1 MRSSKESKDSQAGE
15 SVFESGPRLLADV
28 GATNAR
34 FAIENAPGRIEQVA
48 VLKCADY
55 AGLEAAIG
63 AYLAEVGGPRPRHA
77 AVAIAN
83 PIDGDMVRMTN
94 RDWQFSI
101 EATRHGLGLDTL
113 LVVNDF
119 TALAMSLPQLG
130 ESQRQPIGGG
140 EARPNGVIGLIGP
153 GTGLGVSGL
162 IPADDRWITLGS
174 EGGHVSFAPADEREM
189 FILQYAWRE
198 LSHVSAERLVSGPGL
213 ELIHRALAQRAGSA
227 SAPFGVAE
235 IVQAALAGTDPLCV
249 EAVECFCAMLGTVAA
264 DVAVTLGAV
273 GGIYIGAG
281 IVPRLGELFTQSA
294 FRRRFE
300 SKGRFSDYLAQIPTY
315 LITASNPAFL
325 GVSAILANHL
335 RRIEAESSMLDNIR
349 RATPG
354 LSPAERRVAQF
365 LLDQPRM
372 FLNEPIIEIARYSE
386 VSQPTVIRFCRSLG
400 FQGLAEFKRKLAS
413 GITGTVPVRHS
424 QVRIGDS
431 APDLSAKVLDNTVS
445 AILQFRDS
453 LDTAAVERAIA
464 LLQNAKRIEFY
475 GMGNSAIVAVDAQH
489 KFFRFR
495 IPTVAY
501 SDTSL
506 QMMAAELLGKDDVV
520 VAVSRSGAMPDIL
533 KAVDRALAAGA
544 SVIAITT
551 GQSPLARKATV
562 ALAVDHA
569 EDGRSYIS
577 MVSRILHLLTIDIL
591 AVGVAVGMHG
601 SPLGALA
608 GDPEATADA
617 AGRDA
622 GADLGELISH
632 AS

>member
-1 MRSSKESKDSQAGE
+1 MGSSKEAKGSQASE

-34 FAIENAPGRIEQVA
+34 FAVENAPGRIEQVA

-55 AGLEAAIG
+55 PGLEAAIG
-63 AYLAEVGGPRPRHA
+63 AYLAEVSGPRPRHA

-119 TALAMSLPQLG
+119 TALAMALPQLG
-130 ESQRQPIGGG
+130 EHQRHQIGGG
-140 EARPNGVIGLIGP
+140 EARPNAVIGLIGP

-174 EGGHVSFAPADEREM
+174 EGGHVGFAPADEREM
-189 FILQYAWRE
+189 AILQYAWRE

-227 SAPFGVAE
+227 APPLGVAE
-235 IVQAALAGTDPLCV
+235 IVQAALAGSDPLCV

-281 IVPRLGELFTQSA
+281 IVPRLGELFTHSA

-315 LITASNPAFL
+315 LITAANPAFL

-372 FLNEPIIEIARYSE
+372 FLNEPIIEIARYSD

-569 EDGRSYIS
+569 EDGSSYIS

-601 SPLGALA
+601 LPL
-608 GDPEATADA
+608 ATLA
-617 AGRDA
+617 AGREV
-622 GADLGELISH
+622 GGDLGGLISH